1 MIDKAVELISDL
13 VKSQGF
19 LVVFLTGV
27 LVWSQ
32 YNYTRLEDKID
43 ECNGSI
49 VRMYE
54 EDRQAL
60 IGVLNNATKAIEEFK
75 ELEEELCGK

>member
-1 MIDKAVELISDL
+1 MIDKAVELISEL

-19 LVVFLTGV
+19 LVVFLTGI

-32 YNYTRLEDKID
+32 YNYIRLEDKID
-43 ECNGSI
+43 VCNSNI

-54 EDRQAL
+54 EDRRLL
-60 IGVLNNATKAIEEFK
+60 IEVLNSATEAIEEFN
-75 ELEEELCGK
+75 ESCGR

>member
-1 MIDKAVELISDL
+1 MIDKGIEFISEL

-19 LVVFLTGV
+19 LVVFLTGI
-27 LVWSQ
+27 LVWSH

-43 ECNGSI
+43 ECNAHV

-54 EDRQAL
+54 EDRRTL
-60 IGVLNNATKAIEEFK
+60 IGVLNDATEAIEKF
-75 ELEEELCGK
+75 EEECGR

>member
-1 MIDKAVELISDL
+1 MVDRVVSLISEL

-32 YNYTRLEDKID
+32 YNYMRLEQKID
-43 ECNGSI
+43 NCNQSV

-54 EDRQAL
+54 EDRKVL
-60 IGVLNNATKAIEEFK
+60 IGVLNEATRAIEK
-75 ELEEELCGK
+75 IDELCGD